1 MSKVIK
7 YLPELEGEEQLF
19 VAQIYRDLSEEQANQ
34 FAHVYR
40 QRRKDSTSTL
50 LMAVLGFVVV
60 AGVHRF
66 YLGQIGMG
74 LAYLFTGG
82 FCLIGT
88 IVDLFNYRSLTEAF
102 NEKQALEVAS
112 MIRGAF
118 PAERDRP
125 DPDLDSDF

>member
-1 MSKVIK
+1 MSKVIR
-7 YLPELEGEEQLF
+7 YLPELQGEEQLT
-19 VAQIYRDLSEEQANQ
+19 VARLLTDMTEEQAEQ

-40 QRRKDSTSTL
+40 QRRKDATTTL
-50 LMAVLGFVVV
+50 IMAVLGFVVV

-88 IVDLFNYRSLTEAF
+88 IVDLFNYNSLTEGY
-102 NEKQALEVAS
+102 NEKQALSVAAL
-112 MIRGAF
+112 IQGAF
-118 PAERDRP
+118 PAPRENPR
-125 DPDLDSDF
+125 LSE